1 MWVTRVLST
10 VGSLKHRQQIV
21 YIEIRLMLTPPWVVC
36 LIVTPLPGLTK
47 LRGVE
52 VCLLRYVRKE
62 IVANTT
68 LLNAKFLN
76 YCTWTSYRKC
86 FTCYRKLLRTLKE
99 AERIRSKWWR
109 HHWLHQR
116 SLRTPSGRK
125 QPCCRTWE
133 TGTQRVVCYPVFR
146 RRGNCLA
153 YLRVWRCLL

>member
-1 MWVTRVLST
+1 MS
-10 VGSLKHRQQIV
+10 S
-21 YIEIRLMLTPPWVVC
+21 VVC

-68 LLNAKFLN
+68 FKCKISNYKREHAREHPIENVLHVKNKF
-76 YCTWTSYRKC
+76 
-86 FTCYRKLLRTLKE
+86 LRTLKE
-99 AERIRSKWWR
+99 AERIQSKWWR

-116 SLRTPSGRK
+116 SLRTPSDRK
-125 QPCCRTWE
+125 PPCCRTWE

>member
-1 MWVTRVLST
+1 MSGLLHCHPAPWSNKTKGG
-10 VGSLKHRQQIV
+10 GSLF
-21 YIEIRLMLTPPWVVC
+21 
-36 LIVTPLPGLTK
+36 
-47 LRGVE
+47 
-52 VCLLRYVRKE
+52 
-62 IVANTT
+62 TT
-68 LLNAKFLN
+68 LRTKRNCGKHYIIKCKIFKLLHVNIL
-76 YCTWTSYRKC
+76 SKC